1 MALAQIQPWLMELAD
16 NCGDAVPQAVL
27 CSHHPELMDYLG
39 GAHGLLLCR
48 ESSGVTKLKNMADA
62 SNEQGLKLSEIVARG
77 WER

>member
-1 MALAQIQPWLMELAD
+1 MELAD